1 MPKWPG
7 SSPTCFFLTAIAFT
21 AGWTAISSLI
31 GYYKSLYGP
40 HMLLYLNLAYFLPS
54 LPTLLLQ
61 SLWDA
66 RLDSKFGIAKAAT
79 VRLCI
84 GLGGSTLICIV
95 YPFYESSRDVLLVLV
110 SLLGLCN
117 SVAFSTSYQIVTHFS
132 TSNSVALTT
141 GFVASGPLVVLAEAA
156 LRMGPRPSYI
166 QQMLLFQLVAA
177 LTLAGWAAALLLL
190 VRWWGQLQA
199 KADSPESSPLL
210 EDESVVLHSSQ
221 HSLDPPGEH
230 HSRYHAAPH
239 SSDQAEAGLIEQQG
253 TGGYEGSD
261 TSRASSCNRDELER
275 GERSAVSLESMGSSQ
290 TGRSLSMPSP
300 HAVPEWGYQ
309 ALAQDIWPAV
319 LALVLSVSTSIL
331 VFPFFPY
338 VPSDGRFGDA
348 LPQVLFAARVISDMA
363 GRLIPLLGPLSS
375 KQGLLSI
382 AAAKAIMT
390 PIFFLYI
397 GSGFSHYSDWAAV
410 LYITLFWLLSGY
422 VNNCA
427 YVMASCWA
435 PSHATAAK
443 AGGLMALVFQTSSL
457 MALLLA
463 FWIEHRYFAV

>member
-1 MPKWPG
+1 
-7 SSPTCFFLTAIAFT
+7 
-21 AGWTAISSLI
+21 
-31 GYYKSLYGP
+31 
-40 HMLLYLNLAYFLPS
+40 MLLYLNLAYFLPS

-84 GLGGSTLICIV
+84 
-95 YPFYESSRDVLLVLV
+95 
-110 SLLGLCN
+110 
-117 SVAFSTSYQIVTHFS
+117 
-132 TSNSVALTT
+132 
-141 GFVASGPLVVLAEAA
+141 
-156 LRMGPRPSYI
+156 
-166 QQMLLFQLVAA
+166 
-177 LTLAGWAAALLLL
+177 GWAAALLLL

-261 TSRASSCNRDELER
+261 TSRASSCNRGVLPGLSKRRRLPTTTPTSLHDELER